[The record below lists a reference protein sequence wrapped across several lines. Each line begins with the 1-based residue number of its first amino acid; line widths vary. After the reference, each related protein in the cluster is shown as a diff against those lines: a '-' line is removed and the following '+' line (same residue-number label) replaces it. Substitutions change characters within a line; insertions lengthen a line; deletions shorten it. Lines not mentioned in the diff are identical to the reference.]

1 MPGQHKDPTI
11 SFRPSEWERKL
22 IDQRVLLS
30 GMTKKDFISH
40 SCIYSNV
47 VVVGTKENIQRII
60 DTLQEMQIFMTELAG
75 QIQSGKFLLSD
86 ESYAELKGDYL
97 AFVLALSD
105 ILNGATY
112 LFDKKPLDSEDR
124 NEKIDEYRRLL
135 NL

>member
-11 SFRPSEWERKL
+11 SFRTSEWERKL

-112 LFDKKPLDSEDR
+112 LFDKKPSDSEDR